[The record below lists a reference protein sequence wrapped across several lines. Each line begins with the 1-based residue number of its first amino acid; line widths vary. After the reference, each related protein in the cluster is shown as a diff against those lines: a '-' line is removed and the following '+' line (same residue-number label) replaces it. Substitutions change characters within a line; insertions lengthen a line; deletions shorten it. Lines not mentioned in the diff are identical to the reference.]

1 MIFKK
6 IMDIGSEETYPSG
19 HLSNFHPYEFII
31 DNVSCASMEGFLQAL
46 KFQDIER
53 QKFMCSLIGKQAK
66 KLGRTQDW
74 KSDQTLYWLGESIPR
89 NSQRYQD
96 LITQAYDALSTNK
109 KFQQTL
115 KDTKRCVLAH
125 TMGSSNIEDTV
136 LTEKE
141 FMEQLTRLRKS
152 LSKRRHR

>member
-31 DNVSCASMEGFLQAL
+31 DNVTCASMEGFLQAL
-46 KFQDIER
+46 KFPDIDR

-66 KLGRTQDW
+66 KLGRVQDW
-74 KSDQTLYWLGESIPR
+74 KSDQTLYWMGEPIPR
-89 NSQRYQD
+89 DSVRYQE
-96 LITQAYDALSTNK
+96 LITKAYNALSRNNQ
-109 KFQQTL
+109 FRQTL
-115 KDTKRCVLAH
+115 KDTRRHVLAH
-125 TMGSSNIEDTV
+125 TMGSSEITDTV

-141 FMEQLTRLRKS
+141 FVDQLTRLRKD
-152 LSKRRHR
+152 LRRNRR